1 MSNYELT
8 KQEVVW
14 LMENSLSNAGTIGV
28 EEQPT
33 EASNVTITG
42 EMDHEVSMASQQL
55 KKTAKY
61 SQSLSDRMSNMG
73 EENLPAWIQAKIT
86 KASDYISKVYDYLD
100 DYIDGGDDTIEE
112 SIEGKVDTASHAI
125 EIDIIVNKSDMKKIH
140 DGETVIL
147 KDTNGKNSFTVNLKT

>member
-100 DYIDGGDDTIEE
+100 DYIDGGDDAIEE

>member
-8 KQEVVW
+8 KQEVIW
-14 LMENSLSNAGTIGV
+14 LMENSLPSVDTIGV
-28 EEQPT
+28 AAQP
-33 EASNVTITG
+33 ASNVTITG
-42 EMDHEVSMASQQL
+42 EMDNEVSMASQQL
-55 KKTAKY
+55 KKTAGY

-112 SIEGKVDTASHAI
+112 SIKGKVDTASHAI
-125 EIDIIVNKSDMKKIH
+125 EIDITINKSDMKKIH
-140 DGETVIL
+140 DGETVTL
-147 KDTNGKNSFTVNLKT
+147 KDTNGKNSFTVSFKT